1 MATPPYPAPHW
12 QPLAPAERIRVS
24 WQRRPESDYLFDF
37 WTALGWTVLT
47 CGVYSWYVFYQLI
60 RRSRDHNAR
69 RLEML
74 ESARTYAWETAAR
87 RGLADE
93 LTPAFERVAL
103 NLTVLERQTREF
115 RDPALWLLLSIVT
128 GGIAQYVGWI
138 FVDMD
143 LEAHDRA
150 EAAIEADLSQIYAR
164 LGASIPTP
172 DVARVKGRHNYAG
185 RVIATLATCGL
196 YALWWLY
203 DLMTEGNRHF
213 EENWR
218 WEDELARAVQT
229 LEAA

>member
-1 MATPPYPAPHW
+1 MATPPHPAPRS
-12 QPLAPAERIRVS
+12 QLAPAERIRVS

-47 CGVYSWYVFYQLI
+47 CGVYSWYVFYQLV

-74 ESARTYAWETAAR
+74 EAARTYAWETAVR

-103 NLTVLERQTREF
+103 DLTVLERQTREF

-138 FVDMD
+138 LIDMD
-143 LEAHDRA
+143 LETHDRA
-150 EAAIEADLSQIYAR
+150 EAAIEAELSRICR
-164 LGASIPTP
+164 NSASPSPHPTS
-172 DVARVKGRHNYAG
+172 
-185 RVIATLATCGL
+185 
-196 YALWWLY
+196 
-203 DLMTEGNRHF
+203 
-213 EENWR
+213 
-218 WEDELARAVQT
+218 RAPST
-229 LEAA
+229 GTTTWAA

>member
-1 MATPPYPAPHW
+1 MATPPSPAPRW
-12 QPLAPAERIRVS
+12 QLAPAERVRVS

-47 CGVYSWYVFYQLI
+47 CGFYSWYVFYQLM

-74 ESARTYAWETAAR
+74 EAARTYAWETTVR

-103 NLTVLERQTREF
+103 DLTVLERQTREF
-115 RDPALWLLLSIVT
+115 RDPGLWLLLSIVT
-128 GGIAQYVGWI
+128 SGIAQYVGWI
-138 FVDMD
+138 FIDMD
-143 LEAHDRA
+143 LETHDRA
-150 EAAIEADLSQIYAR
+150 EAAIEAELSQIYAR
-164 LGASIPTP
+164 LGVSVPTS
-172 DVARVKGRHNYAG
+172 DLARAKRRHNYVG

-203 DLMTEGNRHF
+203 DLMSEGNRHF